1 MKNISVIT
9 STIKIS
15 SSDQPN
21 TGDVV
26 FREVELHN
34 SQPAFLILAF
44 NPSQPLDNLN
54 EKAAHSFEIIIN
66 SLKTNISLGNLE
78 ALKTAFSEG
87 LSLLNDPNSSLVA
100 IIDQTIYA
108 LTKGLGQVYLKRHSQ
123 FGTIVHNPTL
133 SESESEAQSH
143 IIRTASGPWQENDI
157 IILSSSYHPV
167 LKNSLKSLDYQDT
180 DLIESQLR
188 QHVDIEV
195 LNQSTLGICRIIT
208 LSDTPKNQ
216 PITYDNLQDVNQNIV
231 SPSSEPDQETT
242 PDVELMPEFSPEHKR
257 LQSRVKRP
265 NLTEIFSDPR
275 KAKKTYGL
283 LTLVLIALLT
293 TKLFL
298 AFTGVT
304 QESKNL
310 QSQEL
315 LAEAQ
320 TEYQQAVPLVISN
333 PPLARNKLITAQNK
347 LNNILALTP
356 NNESAK
362 ILLAKIQDSIS
373 QTLNVKD
380 TLISEFIKL
389 DLIKTGSTGSS
400 LDLDG
405 RTLNVLDS
413 QNGSLYQINIDRKS
427 TEIVGGGE
435 LVKNAQFVAGSL
447 GRTFA
452 YKESSGITRSTRGE
466 SKTELVIDSKDQSWG
481 KINSIASFGG
491 NVYTLDS
498 SNNQVWKYTPTD
510 TAFSTK
516 SNYIKDEV
524 SRDISDGIDMSID
537 GSVWILTA
545 SENIYNFL
553 PDSGTSFPTSGLD
566 KKIGTNAKIYSDSE
580 STDLIYILDP
590 DNSRVIAFG
599 KTGGYKL
606 QYQDPQI
613 AQAVDIAVSEKDQTI
628 FLLTNQSIL
637 AIKL

>member
-9 STIKIS
+9 NTIKIS
-15 SSDQPN
+15 GNDQPN
-21 TGDVV
+21 NGDTV

-34 SQPAFLILAF
+34 SQPAFLILTF
-44 NPSQPLDNLN
+44 SPSQPLDDLN
-54 EKAAHSFEIIIN
+54 EKAAHAFEIIVN

-108 LTKGLGQVYLKRHSQ
+108 LTKGLGQVYLKRHTQ
-123 FGTIVHNPTL
+123 FGSIVQNPSL
-133 SESESEAQSH
+133 PQPESEAQSH
-143 IIRTASGPWQENDI
+143 IIRTASGQWQENDI
-157 IILSSSYHPV
+157 IILSSHYHPA
-167 LKNSLKSLDYQDT
+167 LKSSLKSIDYQDT

-188 QHVDIEV
+188 QNVDIEV
-195 LNQSTLGICRIIT
+195 LNQSTFGICRIIT
-208 LSDTPKNQ
+208 LSETPKNQ
-216 PITYDNLQDVNQNIV
+216 PLTYDNLRDVDQNIV
-231 SPSSEPDQETT
+231 SPVTNHPTEPLPET
-242 PDVELMPEFSPEHKR
+242 EQMPEFSPEHKR
-257 LQSRVKRP
+257 LQKRIKRP
-265 NLTEIFSDPR
+265 NLTEILTDPK
-275 KAKKTYGL
+275 KAKKIYGL

-298 AFTGVT
+298 AFTGIT

-356 NNESAK
+356 GNESAK
-362 ILLAKIQDSIS
+362 ILLGKIQESIS

-389 DLIKTGSTGSS
+389 DLIKTGSIGSS
-400 LDLDG
+400 LDLDD
-405 RTLNVLDS
+405 RTLNVLDN

-427 TEIVGGGE
+427 TEIVGGGD

-452 YKESSGITRSTRGE
+452 YKESSGVIRSTRGE
-466 SKTELVIDSKDQSWG
+466 NKTEIVIDPKDQNWG
-481 KINSIASFGG
+481 KISSIASFGG
-491 NVYTLDS
+491 NVYVLDGN
-498 SNNQVWKYTPTD
+498 NNQIWKYTPTD
-510 TAFSTK
+510 TAFSPK

-545 SENIYNFL
+545 SENVYNFL

-566 KKIGTNAKIYSDSE
+566 KKIGSNAKIYSDSE

-613 AQAVDIAVSEKDQTI
+613 ASALDIAVSEKDQTI

-637 AIKL
+637 ALKL